1 MLDVCLLGTGGMMPL
16 PQRFLTSLY
25 VAADG
30 HALLIDCGESTQTAM
45 RLADCRF
52 KPIDAILITHYH
64 ADHIS
69 GLMGFLLTMGNEM
82 RTEPV
87 DIYGP
92 EGLRSV
98 IAGLRVIVPQL
109 PFELHLHELEDGDT
123 FSACDLELT
132 AFKCNHK
139 IKCLG
144 YRIERKRLPKF
155 NPQKA
160 KANNV
165 PVNYWNM
172 LQHGTSVGG
181 YEPQQVLESPRRGLR
196 LLYSTDTRPVKA
208 IEELGNDADLMI
220 LEGMYGSDEKID
232 RMLETGHM
240 LMSEAAQLAKNA
252 GAKRLWLTHYSP
264 AEAHPEEY
272 LDGLR
277 ELCPC
282 LEMPQDGHRE
292 LLRFEEED

>member
-25 VAADG
+25 VLTDG

-52 KPIDAILITHYH
+52 KPIDAIFITHYH

-98 IAGLRVIVPQL
+98 ISGLRVIVPQL
-109 PFELHLHELEDGDT
+109 PFELRLHEVEAGDEVT
-123 FSACDLELT
+123 ACGLKIT

-144 YRIERKRLPKF
+144 YRIIQDRLPKF
-155 NPQKA
+155 NPGKA

-165 PVNYWNM
+165 PIRYWNI
-172 LQHGTSVGG
+172 LQHGTPIDGF
-181 YEPQQVLESPRRGLR
+181 EPQDVLDSPRRGLK
-196 LLYSTDTRPVKA
+196 LLYSTDTRPVKD
-208 IEELGNDADLMI
+208 IEELGEDADLMI

-240 LMSEAAQLAKNA
+240 LMSEAARLANNA
-252 GAKRLWLTHYSP
+252 GARRLWLTHYSP

-272 LDGLR
+272 LEQLQT
-277 ELCPC
+277 LCPR
-282 LEMPQDGHRE
+282 LEIPEDGKRE